1 MSLEKYIKS
10 LGKIATQCEMCKDKS
25 FGERFRWRAQQII
38 PSHIPALLTVCKKCI
53 YREEF
58 GSKKRNK
65 AMKENLL
72 KDFGNA

>member
-1 MSLEKYIKS
+1 MSLDKYIKK
-10 LGKIATQCEMCKDKS
+10 LGKAITPCEMCKNTS

-38 PSHIPALLTVCKKCI
+38 PSHVPALLTICKKCI

-72 KDFGNA
+72 KNVGNA